1 MKKIMT
7 LGIIVGIVNLVV
19 GILLSQVYNFVFPSI
34 ALEYINPALFRPW
47 SDPLMS
53 LFFLY
58 PFVLGFVLAWVW
70 DKTKKLFE
78 AKSEFE
84 RACKFGGAYWVI
96 AGIPGMLITYSSFQ
110 VSLLMVL
117 AWTISGFVEAV
128 VAGFIFVK
136 KNP

>member
-1 MKKIMT
+1 
-7 LGIIVGIVNLVV
+7 
-19 GILLSQVYNFVFPSI
+19 
-34 ALEYINPALFRPW
+34 
-47 SDPLMS
+47 MS

>member
-1 MKKIMT
+1 MKKIVIPGF
-7 LGIIVGIVNLVV
+7 LAGVVNLIVGM
-19 GILLSQVYNFVFPSI
+19 LLSQIYSFIFPSI

-53 LFFLY
+53 LIFLY